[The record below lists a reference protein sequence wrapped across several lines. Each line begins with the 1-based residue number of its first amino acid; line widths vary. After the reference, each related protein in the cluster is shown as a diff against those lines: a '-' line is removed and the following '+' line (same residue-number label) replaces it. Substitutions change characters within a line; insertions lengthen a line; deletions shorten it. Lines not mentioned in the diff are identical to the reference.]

1 MNKKPSRESVGL
13 FFGLLLFVAIV
24 FLPSGV
30 PPQVQRM
37 MAVAALMATWWVSEA
52 IPLAATSLLPLA
64 LFPLLGLG
72 SAQESATPYANHLV
86 YLFLGG
92 FMLAQTM
99 QRWNLHRRM
108 ALTIVRHVGTSPS
121 RIVLGFMCAAAFI
134 SMWVSNTATAMM
146 MMMMMMMMPIGLA
159 VIQQAVE
166 AVEAEGCGIDTR
178 PGHFH
183 FGASVMLGIAYGASI
198 GGVATIIGTPP
209 NVFLAGTMSAIHGIE
224 ISFVRWLGFGI
235 PLVLLFLPLTWL
247 WLTKVAFPLEI
258 QSIPGGASRIQAE
271 LDKLNRL
278 NRLGAM
284 TTPEKRVAVVFGVT
298 AFAWTF
304 RPLWTAWIPTG
315 SFVTDSTIAMMATVV
330 LFLSPAGNGE
340 RLLNW
345 QWASRLP
352 WDVLLLFGGGFSLAA
367 GFERNGLSAW
377 VGDQLQIFAQLPLP
391 LFIVIVI
398 VLIVTL
404 TEFAS
409 NTASAAMSIPILA
422 ATATSM
428 GLSPLV
434 LAIPAT
440 VAASCA
446 FMLPA
451 ATPPNAIVFGTGY
464 FTVPQLV
471 KAGIRQSDRSDPD
484 QSPHSP
490 ASTPALRR
498 LSSILRSESGDRSG

>member
-1 MNKKPSRESVGL
+1 
-13 FFGLLLFVAIV
+13 
-24 FLPSGV
+24 
-30 PPQVQRM
+30 M

-108 ALTIVRHVGTSPS
+108 ALTIVSRVGTSPS
-121 RIVLGFMCAAAFI
+121 RIVLGFMCAAGFI
-134 SMWVSNTATAMM
+134 SMWVSNTATAA
-146 MMMMMMMMPIGLA
+146 MMMPIGLA

-166 AVEAEGCGIDTR
+166 AVEADGSDVDTR

-183 FGASVMLGIAYGASI
+183 FGAALMLGIAYGASI

-235 PLVLLFLPLTWL
+235 PFVLLFLPLTWL

-258 QSIPGGASRIQAE
+258 QSIPGGADRIQAE
-271 LDKLNRL
+271 LDK
-278 NRLGAM
+278 LGAM
-284 TTPEKRVAVVFGVT
+284 TTPEKRVAVVFGIT

-315 SFVTDSTIAMMATVV
+315 SFVTDSTIAMMATIV
-330 LFLSPAGNGE
+330 LFLTPAGNGE

-345 QWASRLP
+345 EWASRLP
-352 WDVLLLFGGGFSLAA
+352 WNVLLLFGGGFSLAA

-377 VGDQLQIFAQLPLP
+377 VGSQLQVFAELPLP
-391 LFIVIVI
+391 LFIVIV
-398 VLIVTL
+398 VVFIVTL

-409 NTASAAMSIPILA
+409 NTASTAMSIPILA

-464 FTVPQLV
+464 FTVPQMV
-471 KAGIRQSDRSDPD
+471 KAGIGVN
-484 QSPHSP
+484 
-490 ASTPALRR
+490 LIGV
-498 LSSILRSESGDRSG
+498 ILVSLLTLLLARPLFGV

>member
-1 MNKKPSRESVGL
+1 MNKKPSRESVGIVL
-13 FFGLLLFVAIV
+13 GPLLFVAIALV
-24 FLPSGV
+24 PLGI

-108 ALTIVRHVGTSPS
+108 ALTIVRSVGTSPS
-121 RIVLGFMCAAAFI
+121 RIILGFMSAAGFI
-134 SMWVSNTATAMM
+134 SMWVSNTATAA
-146 MMMMMMMMPIGLA
+146 MMMPIGLA

-166 AVEAEGCGIDTR
+166 AVEADGSDVDTR
-178 PGHFH
+178 AGHFH
-183 FGASVMLGIAYGASI
+183 FGAALMLGIAYGASI

-235 PLVLLFLPLTWL
+235 PFVVLFLPLTWL
-247 WLTKVAFPLEI
+247 WLTKIAFPLEI
-258 QSIPGGASRIQAE
+258 QSIPGGATRIQAE
-271 LDKLNRL
+271 LDKL
-278 NRLGAM
+278 GPM
-284 TTPEKRVAVVFGVT
+284 TTPEKRVAVVFGIT
-298 AFAWTF
+298 ACAWTF

-315 SFVTDSTIAMMATVV
+315 SFITDSTIAMMATIV
-330 LFLSPAGNGE
+330 LFLTPAGSGE

-345 QWASRLP
+345 EWASRLP
-352 WDVLLLFGGGFSLAA
+352 WNVLLLFGGGFSLAA

-377 VGDQLQIFAQLPLP
+377 VGDQLHVFAQLPLP
-391 LFIVIVI
+391 LFIVIVV

-409 NTASAAMSIPILA
+409 NTASTAMSIPILA

-464 FTVPQLV
+464 FTVPQMV
-471 KAGIRQSDRSDPD
+471 KAGIGVN
-484 QSPHSP
+484 
-490 ASTPALRR
+490 LIGV
-498 LSSILRSESGDRSG
+498 ILVSLLTLLLARPLFGV

>member
-13 FFGLLLFVAIV
+13 VLGPLLFAAIV

-134 SMWVSNTATAMM
+134 SMWVSNTATAA
-146 MMMMMMMMPIGLA
+146 MMMPIGLA

-166 AVEAEGCGIDTR
+166 AVEAEGAGIDTR

-183 FGASVMLGIAYGASI
+183 FGANLMLGIAYGASI

-224 ISFVRWLGFGI
+224 ISFVKWLGFGI
-235 PLVLLFLPLTWL
+235 PFVLLFLPLTWL
-247 WLTKVAFPLEI
+247 WLTKFAFPLEI
-258 QSIPGGASRIQAE
+258 GSLPGGASRIETE
-271 LDKLNRL
+271 LGE
-278 NRLGAM
+278 LGAM
-284 TTPEKRVAVVFGVT
+284 TTPEKRVAVVFGIT
-298 AFAWTF
+298 ACAWTF

-315 SFVTDSTIAMMATVV
+315 SFVTDSTIAMMATMV
-330 LFLSPAGNGE
+330 LFLTPAGNGE

-345 QWASRLP
+345 KWASRLP

-391 LFIVIVI
+391 LFIVIVV

-428 GLSPLV
+428 GVSPLV

-464 FTVPQLV
+464 FTVPQMV
-471 KAGIRQSDRSDPD
+471 KAGIGVN
-484 QSPHSP
+484 
-490 ASTPALRR
+490 LIGV
-498 LSSILRSESGDRSG
+498 ILISLLTLLLARPLFGV

>member
-1 MNKKPSRESVGL
+1 VNKKPSRESVGL
-13 FFGLLLFVAIV
+13 VFGPLLFVAIAL
-24 FLPSGV
+24 LPIGM

-108 ALTIVRHVGTSPS
+108 ALTIVHCVGTSPS
-121 RIVLGFMCAAAFI
+121 RIVFGFMCAAGFI
-134 SMWVSNTATAMM
+134 SMWVSNTATAA
-146 MMMMMMMMPIGLA
+146 MMMPIGLA

-166 AVEAEGCGIDTR
+166 AVEAGDTDIDTR
-178 PGHFH
+178 AGHFH
-183 FGASVMLGIAYGASI
+183 FGAALMLGIAYGASI

-235 PLVLLFLPLTWL
+235 PFVLLFLPLTWL

-271 LDKLNRL
+271 LDKL
-278 NRLGAM
+278 GPM
-284 TTPEKRVAVVFGVT
+284 TTPEKRVAVVFGIT
-298 AFAWTF
+298 ACAWTF

-315 SFVTDSTIAMMATVV
+315 SFVTDSTIAMMATIV
-330 LFLSPAGNGE
+330 LFLTPAGSGE

-345 QWASRLP
+345 EWASRLP
-352 WDVLLLFGGGFSLAA
+352 WNVLLLFGGGFSLAA

-377 VGDQLQIFAQLPLP
+377 VGNQLQIFAGLPLP
-391 LFIVIVI
+391 VFIVIVV

-409 NTASAAMSIPILA
+409 NTASTAMSIPILA

-464 FTVPQLV
+464 FTVPQMV
-471 KAGIRQSDRSDPD
+471 KAGIGVN
-484 QSPHSP
+484 
-490 ASTPALRR
+490 LIGV
-498 LSSILRSESGDRSG
+498 ILISLLTLLLARPLFGV